1 MNKIS
6 LFFMGLALQ
15 FAFTGK
21 LYSDQ
26 LKTPQKAGKTTN
38 ERVQK
43 TPTLTPTSPIPTA
56 PPAKNAKNIWKIK
69 PIELPTT
76 KGNTR
81 SLSDWKGKVILL
93 NFWASWCAPCQFEI
107 PRFVKYQNKYAEKGL
122 QIVGIGLDK
131 QDKLKNVERSL
142 EINYPTMVISQGK
155 GASLLELFGDNQ
167 HIVPYTVVINKDGTI
182 VYTHQGSLE
191 NEDFNDYIRPLLLVK

>member
-1 MNKIS
+1 MTKIS

-15 FAFTGK
+15 FVFTSK

-26 LKTPQKAGKTTN
+26 LNTPQTERKTTN
-38 ERVQK
+38 ERAQK
-43 TPTLTPTSPIPTA
+43 TPTLIPTL
-56 PPAKNAKNIWKIK
+56 PPAKKAKNIWKMK

-155 GASLLELFGDNQ
+155 GASLLALFGNNQ
-167 HIVPYTVVINKDGTI
+167 HIVPYSVVINKDGTI